1 MSGMRRETEQRYEK
15 IAELFKQGKS
25 RREICEEL
33 HYTRQTIDRVVR
45 LYGLAPEQGTFE
57 EHREEIIGMRRSGMT
72 YQEIAEKTGLSEST
86 ISRNLR
92 HMSIKQDKSG
102 RRKERK
108 QEIFRARTED
118 LEEDLKPERYADD
131 TKQIRHIEVK
141 GKQYQDV
148 SDWFM

>member
-1 MSGMRRETEQRYEK
+1 
-15 IAELFKQGKS
+15 
-25 RREICEEL
+25 
-33 HYTRQTIDRVVR
+33 
-45 LYGLAPEQGTFE
+45 
-57 EHREEIIGMRRSGMT
+57 MRRSGMT